1 MVNRVDQLEDAVP
14 VIPTPT
20 APTHQLPHAA
30 FTALATPARGSRET
44 SVWRVVI
51 APGTPGVPHQVTRE
65 EIFVVL
71 GGAARVMLADVEATA
86 TVGDAIVV
94 PPETRFQIDLT
105 ARAAAIHSSHR
116 CGINSVVECQLPK
129 LNVVGSNPISRS
141 KLR

>member
-20 APTHQLPHAA
+20 EPTHPLPHAA
-30 FTALATPARGSRET
+30 FTALATPTRGSRET

-71 GGAARVMLADVEATA
+71 GGAARVILADVESTA
-86 TVGDAIVV
+86 AVGDAIVV
-94 PPETRFQIDLT
+94 PPDTRFQIEAAGAAPLELVCCMPVGGQART
-105 ARAAAIHSSHR
+105 ADGQVFTPPWAR
-116 CGINSVVECQLPK
+116 
-129 LNVVGSNPISRS
+129 
-141 KLR
+141 